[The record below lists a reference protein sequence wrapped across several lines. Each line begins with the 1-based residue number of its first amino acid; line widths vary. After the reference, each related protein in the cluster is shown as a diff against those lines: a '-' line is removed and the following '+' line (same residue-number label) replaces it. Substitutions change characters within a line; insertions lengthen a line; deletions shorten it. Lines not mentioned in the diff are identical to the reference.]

1 MPCKRQSTIS
11 PSSDGRE
18 LTPLLPHVQ
27 ARGAGANSIRFHA
40 CQPLRFLYVDS
51 VTTTTVHAIVS
62 KLYMLGIGIS
72 EAQIFVI
79 TDGKTMREIATQ
91 AKASLVFVNN
101 KLWSLTQKGYIA
113 KRAGRPSTYHLTAA
127 GKRAIAELTSAEST
141 R

>member
-1 MPCKRQSTIS
+1 
-11 PSSDGRE
+11 
-18 LTPLLPHVQ
+18 
-27 ARGAGANSIRFHA
+27 
-40 CQPLRFLYVDS
+40 
-51 VTTTTVHAIVS
+51 VTTTTVHAIVG

-101 KLWSLTQKGYIA
+101 KLWSLTQKGFIA

>member
-1 MPCKRQSTIS
+1 MPLDLAMFR
-11 PSSDGRE
+11 RE
-18 LTPLLPHVQ
+18 
-27 ARGAGANSIRFHA
+27 ARGELATFDA
-40 CQPLRFLYVDS
+40 CQALRFLYVAS
-51 VTTTTVHAIVS
+51 VTTTTVHAIVG

-101 KLWSLTQKGYIA
+101 KIWSLTQKGYIA

>member
-1 MPCKRQSTIS
+1 MPLDLAMFR
-11 PSSDGRE
+11 RE
-18 LTPLLPHVQ
+18 ARGELATFDACQ
-27 ARGAGANSIRFHA
+27 ARK
-40 CQPLRFLYVDS
+40 FLYVAS
-51 VTTTTVHAIVS
+51 VTTTTVHAIVG

-101 KLWSLTQKGYIA
+101 KIWSLTQKGYIA

-127 GKRAIAELTSAEST
+127 GKRAIAELTSAESI

>member
-1 MPCKRQSTIS
+1 MPPLPQCSGAWS
-11 PSSDGRE
+11 GGE
-18 LTPLLPHVQ
+18 LAT
-27 ARGAGANSIRFHA
+27 FHA
-40 CQPLRFLYVDS
+40 CQPLGFLYLDS
-51 VTTTTVHAIVS
+51 VTTTTVHAIVG

-79 TDGKTMREIATQ
+79 TDGRTMREIATQ

>member
-1 MPCKRQSTIS
+1 MPPLPQCSGAWS
-11 PSSDGRE
+11 GGE
-18 LTPLLPHVQ
+18 LATFDACQ
-27 ARGAGANSIRFHA
+27 ARK
-40 CQPLRFLYVDS
+40 FLYVAS
-51 VTTTTVHAIVS
+51 VTTTTVHAIVG

-101 KLWSLTQKGYIA
+101 KLWSLTQKGFIA

>member
-1 MPCKRQSTIS
+1 MPSLPQCSGAWS
-11 PSSDGRE
+11 GGE
-18 LTPLLPHVQ
+18 LAT
-27 ARGAGANSIRFHA
+27 FDA
-40 CQPLRFLYVDS
+40 CQSRKFLYVAS
-51 VTTTTVHAIVS
+51 VTTTTVHAIVG

-79 TDGKTMREIATQ
+79 TDGRTMREIATQ

-101 KLWSLTQKGYIA
+101 KLWSLTQKGYIT

>member
-1 MPCKRQSTIS
+1 MPLDLAMFR
-11 PSSDGRE
+11 RE
-18 LTPLLPHVQ
+18 
-27 ARGAGANSIRFHA
+27 ARGELATFDA
-40 CQPLRFLYVDS
+40 CQSRKFLYVAS
-51 VTTTTVHAIVS
+51 VTTTTVHAIVG

>member
-1 MPCKRQSTIS
+1 MPPLPQCSGAWS
-11 PSSDGRE
+11 GGE
-18 LTPLLPHVQ
+18 LTT
-27 ARGAGANSIRFHA
+27 FHA
-40 CQPLRFLYVDS
+40 CQPLRFLYVAS
-51 VTTTTVHAIVS
+51 VTTTTVHAIVG

>member
-1 MPCKRQSTIS
+1 MPLDLAMFR
-11 PSSDGRE
+11 RE
-18 LTPLLPHVQ
+18 ARGELATFDACQ
-27 ARGAGANSIRFHA
+27 AR
-40 CQPLRFLYVDS
+40 RFLYVAS
-51 VTTTTVHAIVS
+51 VTTTTVHAIVG

>member
-1 MPCKRQSTIS
+1 MPLDLAMFRREAR
-11 PSSDGRE
+11 GE
-18 LTPLLPHVQ
+18 LTT
-27 ARGAGANSIRFHA
+27 FDA
-40 CQPLRFLYVDS
+40 CQALRLLYLDS
-51 VTTTTVHAIVS
+51 VTTTTVHAIVG
-62 KLYMLGIGIS
+62 KLYMLGIGLS

>member
-1 MPCKRQSTIS
+1 
-11 PSSDGRE
+11 
-18 LTPLLPHVQ
+18 
-27 ARGAGANSIRFHA
+27 
-40 CQPLRFLYVDS
+40 
-51 VTTTTVHAIVS
+51 VTTTTVHAIVG

-101 KLWSLTQKGYIA
+101 KLWSLMQKGYIA

>member
-1 MPCKRQSTIS
+1 MP
-11 PSSDGRE
+11 P
-18 LTPLLPHVQ
+18 LPHCSGARSGGELATFDACQ
-27 ARGAGANSIRFHA
+27 ARK
-40 CQPLRFLYVDS
+40 FLYVAS
-51 VTTTTVHAIVS
+51 VTTTTVHAIVG

>member
-1 MPCKRQSTIS
+1 MP
-11 PSSDGRE
+11 
-18 LTPLLPHVQ
+18 PLPQCSGAWSGGKLATFDACQ
-27 ARGAGANSIRFHA
+27 ARK
-40 CQPLRFLYVDS
+40 FLYVDS
-51 VTTTTVHAIVS
+51 VTTTTVHAIVG

-113 KRAGRPSTYHLTAA
+113 KRAGRPSTYYLTAA

>member
-1 MPCKRQSTIS
+1 MPS
-11 PSSDGRE
+11 PLAMFRRVE
-18 LTPLLPHVQ
+18 
-27 ARGAGANSIRFHA
+27 AGVNSIRFHA
-40 CQPLRFLYVDS
+40 CQPLEFLYVAC
-51 VTTTTVHAIVS
+51 VTTTTVHAIVG

-79 TDGKTMREIATQ
+79 TDGRTMREIATQ
-91 AKASLVFVNN
+91 AKVSLVFVNN

-113 KRAGRPSTYHLTAA
+113 KRAGRPSTYYLTAA

>member
-1 MPCKRQSTIS
+1 MP
-11 PSSDGRE
+11 
-18 LTPLLPHVQ
+18 PLPQ
-27 ARGAGANSIRFHA
+27 CSGARSGGKLATFEA
-40 CQPLRFLYVDS
+40 CQASRFLYVHS
-51 VTTTTVHAIVS
+51 VTTTTVHAIVG
-62 KLYMLGIGIS
+62 KIYMLGIGIS

-91 AKASLVFVNN
+91 AKVSLVFVNN
-101 KLWSLTQKGYIA
+101 KLWSLTQKGFIA